1 MNTLVRQV
9 FSVTSRNC
17 RTTVEGTIQRVAE
30 ALDLRLLR
38 INNMKSLQNKQF
50 NSIECSELKFLTISV
65 LGESVKFCLEC
76 DKC

>member
-1 MNTLVRQV
+1 MNTVVRQV
-9 FSVTSRNC
+9 FSVTSKNC
-17 RTTVEGTIQRVAE
+17 RTTVEITIQRVAE

-38 INNMKSLQNKQF
+38 ISKMKSLQNKQL
-50 NSIECSELKFLTISV
+50 NTLKISELKFLTITV